1 MGCSLLS
8 VSVEAEGPSPRPS
21 GPWHFQHSSLVNNSF
36 PCWMLCTV
44 GAGSGGTVMGVPA
57 FSLFHRSENVLIKAT
72 KSARFWVVSVTHEG
86 MLELTSPRTREL

>member
-44 GAGSGGTVMGVPA
+44 GAGSAGTLISAPA
-57 FSLFHRSENVLIKAT
+57 FSVFHRSDKDFIKAT
-72 KSARFWVVSVTHEG
+72 RSARFWLVNVTQDG
-86 MLELTSPRTREL
+86 MLELMSPRISEL